1 MARSIEQPRNLR
13 SERTRAELLAAMR
26 SLLEE
31 QGFQAL
37 SMAAVAER
45 AGVSRRAVYLHFN
58 SRSDLVTALFDYVSR
73 EEGLTESLQA
83 VWDAPTAEDALDE
96 WARHL
101 ARYTPRVLAVDSAVE
116 LVRDHDEDARR
127 HHRTVVRQQ
136 RANARRLARRL
147 HGDGV
152 LAPGWTVD
160 TATEML
166 WALMSSDIV
175 RRLVGDLHWSRRQLA
190 DHLVRTFRSVFV
202 TPAPPNERIEACR

>member
-1 MARSIEQPRNLR
+1 MARSIVEPRNLR
-13 SERTRAELLAAMR
+13 SERTRADLLAAMR

-58 SRSDLVTALFDYVSR
+58 SRTDLVTALFDYVSR
-73 EEGLTESLQA
+73 EEGLAESVRA
-83 VWDAPTAEDALDE
+83 VWDSPSAVEALDE

-101 ARYTPRVLAVDSAVE
+101 ARYTPRVLAVDNAVE
-116 LVRDHDEDARR
+116 LVRDQDDDARK

-136 RANARRLARRL
+136 RANARRLIRWL
-147 HGDGV
+147 HDDGV

-160 TATEML
+160 TATEMC
-166 WALMSSDIV
+166 WALMSPDVV
-175 RRLVGDLHWSRRQLA
+175 RRLVVDLHWSRRQLA
-190 DHLVRTFRSVFV
+190 EHLIRTFRSVFV
-202 TPAPPNERIEACR
+202 TPNGRE

>member
-1 MARSIEQPRNLR
+1 MARSIVEPRNLR

-58 SRSDLVTALFDYVSR
+58 SRTDLVTALFDYVSR
-73 EEGLTESLQA
+73 EERLAESLRA
-83 VWDAPTAEDALDE
+83 VWDAPSGVDALDE

-101 ARYTPRVLAVDSAVE
+101 ARYTPRVLAVDNAVE
-116 LVRDHDEDARR
+116 LVRDQDDDARK

-136 RANARRLARRL
+136 RANARRLIRWL
-147 HGDGV
+147 HEDGV

-160 TATEML
+160 TATEMF
-166 WALMSSDIV
+166 WALMSPDVV
-175 RRLVGDLHWSRRQLA
+175 RRLVVDLHWSRRQLA
-190 DHLVRTFRSVFV
+190 EHLIRTFRAVFV
-202 TPAPPNERIEACR
+202 TPNGRE

>member
-1 MARSIEQPRNLR
+1 MARSIEQPRNVR

-58 SRSDLVTALFDYVSR
+58 SRTDLVTALFDYVSR
-73 EEGLTESLQA
+73 EEGLAESQQA
-83 VWDAPTAEDALDE
+83 VWDAPTAVAALEE

-116 LVRDHDEDARR
+116 LVRDHDDDARR

-136 RANARRLARRL
+136 RANARRLIRWL
-147 HGDGV
+147 HEDGV

-166 WALMSSDIV
+166 WALMSSDVV
-175 RRLVGDLHWSRRQLA
+175 RRLVVDLHWSRRQLA
-190 DHLVRTFRSVFV
+190 EHLVRTFRSAFV
-202 TPAPPNERIEACR
+202 TATPHDERK